1 MTEVAGTVK
10 QVGQGLTQ
18 KTFSYEPLN
27 ALIDIVTNTAGESK
41 GFCFN
46 D

>member
-18 KTFSYEPLN
+18 KTYNYEPLD
-27 ALIDIVTNTAGESK
+27 ALVDIVTNAAGTLFLSE
-41 GFCFN
+41 CR
-46 D
+46 